1 MKQGSLSYTLLL
13 CAALVCAV
21 FSQGCKKTYTLEEEQ
36 YIQGVQQERAEKD
49 SLFRASPES
58 PFARDTS
65 VHFEPLHYYPVD
77 PAFAFQGKVIKYAK
91 QDSVTTTGTK
101 GDKRTVLRYGYIPFR
116 YKEKDYRVNVYT
128 GRNRAGIN
136 YAVIWFTDRT
146 SGKETYAVGRYLD
159 FTLLPDSNA
168 VYTVD
173 FNKAYNPYCA
183 YSPQYSCSIP
193 LKEDFL
199 DLEVRAGEKVFHH
212 E

>member
-1 MKQGSLSYTLLL
+1 MVLCTALILL
-13 CAALVCAV
+13 ALT
-21 FSQGCKKTYTLEEEQ
+21 QGCKKTYTLEEEQ
-36 YIQGVQQERAEKD
+36 YIQGIRQERAEKD

-65 VHFEPLHYYPVD
+65 VRFEPLHYYPVD
-77 PAFAFQGKVIKYAK
+77 PAFAFQGRLVKYQK
-91 QDSVTTTGTK
+91 QDSVSTTGTK

-116 YKEKDYRVNVYT
+116 YKDKDYRVNVYT
-128 GRNRAGIN
+128 GRNRSGIN

-159 FTLLPDSNA
+159 FTLLPDTNA
-168 VYTVD
+168 LYTVD

-193 LKEDFL
+193 LKEDHL
-199 DLEVRAGEKVFHH
+199 DLEVQAGEKLFHH